1 MKEIMDIH
9 ELDNH
14 NVELKEKYIKEFPIP
29 KGDKKEP
36 YLIVFDAYIGQGK
49 STVSKII
56 SKHDKSVIM
65 NNDELRNW
73 LDDYVNPDILY
84 ELQWYRLDLILKNNN
99 SCILDSCSLK
109 NWDYN
114 KKYIDSLGYKY
125 YVIRL
130 VCDEDIIRERLSS
143 RTKDGINFSIA
154 TYEDYLD
161 MKKTYSR
168 IDDSLISFTIDT
180 GKDIEPQ
187 VIEFLNKY
195 NLIGET
201 NE

>member
-9 ELDNH
+9 ELDNQ
-14 NVELKEKYIKEFPIP
+14 NVALKEKYIKEFPIP

-36 YLIVFDAYIGQGK
+36 YIIIFDAYIGQGK

-56 SKHDKSVIM
+56 AKYDKSIVM

-73 LDDYVNPDILY
+73 LGDYINSDIIY
-84 ELQWYRLDLILKNNN
+84 ELQWYRLDLLLKNNN
-99 SCILDSCSLK
+99 SCILDSCSTK
-109 NWDYN
+109 NWDYK

-130 VCDEDIIRERLSS
+130 VCDEEIIKERLSN
-143 RTKDGINFSIA
+143 RTLDGINYSIA
-154 TYEDYLD
+154 NYEDYLE
-161 MKKTYSR
+161 MKTDYPR
-168 IDDSLISFTIDT
+168 INDSLINYTIDT
-180 GKDIEPQ
+180 EKEIEPQ

-195 NLIGET
+195 NLI
-201 NE
+201 

>member
-49 STVSKII
+49 STVSKLI
-56 SKHDKSVIM
+56 SKYDKSIVM

-109 NWDYN
+109 NWDYK

>member
-1 MKEIMDIH
+1 MEDYK
-9 ELDNH
+9 
-14 NVELKEKYIKEFPIP
+14 ELKERYIKDFPIP
-29 KGDKKEP
+29 KGNKKEP
-36 YLIVFDAYIGQGK
+36 YLILFDAYIGQGK

-56 SKHDKSVIM
+56 SKYDKSVIL

-73 LDDYVNPDILY
+73 LDDYINSEVIY

-109 NWDYN
+109 NWDY
-114 KKYIDSLGYKY
+114 KKSYFDKLGYKY
-125 YVIRL
+125 YIIRL
-130 VCDEDIIRERLSS
+130 VCDEDIIKERLSN

-154 TYEDYLD
+154 NYDDYLD
-161 MKKTYSR
+161 MKKAYPH
-168 IDDSLISFTIDT
+168 IDDNLVDYVIDT

-195 NLIGET
+195 NLKGE
-201 NE
+201 